1 MSKKF
6 HEPQLGRD
14 VARLDNGAL
23 VVSRCFA
30 DIRAPYTDERVP
42 DYLSLVD
49 HSLSLGKKEYNE
61 LLQEVE
67 EKFNKRVREQLKEA
81 GKFLVFV
88 LQGRDGAGKTGARV
102 RIESALDNDAKIFQA
117 ICIGPPTEDERAHPH
132 LWRFMTGE
140 RMPRFGEVRV
150 FDRSWA
156 ERVLVEPVMKLAPK
170 EAIERSYAE
179 LRAFEWLLEQ
189 QGGIIVKVWM
199 DITKDEQEKRFKAR
213 AEEKPWKL
221 SDSDSV
227 AREHWDDYTLYAN
240 RMFHL
245 TGTDFAPW
253 YIISSEDKR
262 YSRITLLQIANDAI
276 KRAVREKGKSSK

>member
-1 MSKKF
+1 MAKTTKF
-6 HEPQLGRD
+6 HKPVLGRD
-14 VARLDNGAL
+14 VTRLDNGSL
-23 VVSRCFA
+23 VVARCFA
-30 DIRAPYTDERVP
+30 DLRQPYVDEVVP

-49 HSLSLGKKEYNE
+49 HSLALSKKEYE
-61 LLQEVE
+61 KALSKAE
-67 EKFNKRVREQLKEA
+67 EKFNKRVREQLLKHK
-81 GKFLVFV
+81 KFLVFV

-102 RIESALDNDAKIFQA
+102 RIENALDNDAKIFQA
-117 ICIGPPTEDERAHPH
+117 ICIGPPTEDERAHPY

-156 ERVLVEPVMKLAPK
+156 ERVLVEPVMKITSP
-170 EAIERSYAE
+170 EDVQRSYAE

-189 QGGIIVKVWM
+189 QGGILVKVWM
-199 DITKDEQEKRFKAR
+199 DITKDEQAQRFEDR
-213 AEEKPWKL
+213 AKEKPWKL
-221 SDSDSV
+221 SDSDTV
-227 AREHWDDYTLYAN
+227 AREHWDDYTEAAN

-262 YSRITLLQIANDAI
+262 YSRVALLQIANDAVKAAI
-276 KRAVREKGKSSK
+276 RK